1 MTRFA
6 SVPLILA
13 VALGGCS
20 LFHKDEDRPAFGA
33 EPPDQATYL
42 KETAVQPDEGAA
54 SGTAVENA
62 LAWSEKYG
70 QAVEQLARQQQE
82 NRKLADQNRGLEANI
97 VSLEGELA
105 QTRKELKEANDLLID
120 VRRANEEWK
129 TNVLDYRDEM
139 RRALKTIIETEI
151 RVVRLLGGEV
161 SDSTPTAGSAE
172 APAPAEGKAEAQSQ
186 TAPDSQGDPGASTE

>member
-1 MTRFA
+1 MKRFA
-6 SVPLILA
+6 SVTLILA
-13 VALGGCS
+13 VVLGGCS
-20 LFHKDEDRPAFGA
+20 LFRKDEDRAAFGP

-82 NRKLADQNRGLEANI
+82 NRKLADQNRGLEANL

-105 QTRKELKEANDLLID
+105 QARKELKEANDLLID
-120 VRRANEEWK
+120 VRRANEDWK
-129 TNVLDYRDEM
+129 ANVLDYRGEM

-161 SDSTPTAGSAE
+161 SDSTPTADSAD
-172 APAPAEGKAEAQSQ
+172 APAPAEGRAEAKSE
-186 TAPDSQGDPGASTE
+186 TAPASQGDPGASTE